1 MTKQKETV
9 AVVAGIIITIAFF
22 LYHRTMSDKIDHY
35 KSLYNKADFEIEYL
49 LDKTPADNQQMLNR
63 LLKEANEEYKQGA
76 YEHSLGE
83 DR

>member
-1 MTKQKETV
+1 MTKQKEKVVTV
-9 AVVAGIIITIAFF
+9 VCIIIAIAFF
-22 LYHRTMSDKIDHY
+22 LYHRMMSDKIDHY

-49 LDKTPADNQQMLNR
+49 IDKTPADTQQLLNR
-63 LLKEANEEYKQGA
+63 LLKEANEEYKKEA